1 MATRNFKQITNLGRT
16 RAGYKNAIKAF
27 ESSFPSETLEDCKDS
42 LRSTQQA
49 RVELL
54 VTISELSNKLNN
66 SINPSQDDY
75 KLLEFFQKC
84 LNYIDKKIIPGINKK
99 TIHGINHDL
108 SKIEDRAT
116 RKINAVKS
124 SNYKDKKYGF
134 PTKHIPNKKE
144 YKRDRNIARTN
155 KKKRQWLAS

>member
-1 MATRNFKQITNLGRT
+1 MATRNFKQISTIGRT
-16 RAGYKNAIKAF
+16 GASYKKAIKVL
-27 ESSFPSETLEDCKDS
+27 ESSLSSETLEDCVETMQ
-42 LRSTQQA
+42 LRE
-49 RVELL
+49 ELL
-54 VTISELSNKLNN
+54 GNIIELSNKLNN

>member
-27 ESSFPSETLEDCKDS
+27 ESSFPSETLEDCEAS
-42 LRSTQQA
+42 LSSSRQT
-49 RVELL
+49 REKLL
-54 VTISELSNKLNN
+54 NTIIELSSKLDN

-84 LNYIDKKIIPGINKK
+84 LNCIDKVIIPRLNKEVQ
-99 TIHGINHDL
+99 DL
-108 SKIEDRAT
+108 SRFKAKDAQ
-116 RKINAVKS
+116 KVNVVKS

-134 PTKHIPNKKE
+134 RTKRVPDRKE
-144 YKRDRNIARTN
+144 YKRDRDIARTN
-155 KKKRQWLAS
+155 KKKRQWWLAS

>member
-27 ESSFPSETLEDCKDS
+27 ESSFPSETLEDCVETMQ
-42 LRSTQQA
+42 LRE
-49 RVELL
+49 ELL
-54 VTISELSNKLNN
+54 GKIIELSNKLNN

>member
-1 MATRNFKQITNLGRT
+1 MATRNFKQIANLGRT

-42 LRSTQQA
+42 LSSTKQV

-54 VTISELSNKLNN
+54 GTISELSNKLNN
-66 SINPSQDDY
+66 SVDPSRDDY

-84 LNYIDKKIIPGINKK
+84 LSRIDKGIIPSLNKM
-99 TIHGINHDL
+99 IQDL
-108 SKIEDRAT
+108 EEAEAKDI
-116 RKINAVKS
+116 RKVNAVKS

-134 PTKHIPNKKE
+134 RTKRVPDKKE
-144 YKRDRNIARTN
+144 YKHDRDIARTN
-155 KKKRQWLAS
+155 KKKRQWWLAS

>member
-1 MATRNFKQITNLGRT
+1 MVK
-16 RAGYKNAIKAF
+16 IKAF

-66 SINPSQDDY
+66 SVNPSQDDY

-84 LNYIDKKIIPGINKK
+84 LSRIDKGIIPSLNKIIQGLEEAEAKDIQK
-99 TIHGINHDL
+99 D
-108 SKIEDRAT
+108 
-116 RKINAVKS
+116 NAVKS

-134 PTKHIPNKKE
+134 RTKRVPDRKE
-144 YKRDRNIARTN
+144 YKRDRDIARTN
-155 KKKRQWLAS
+155 KKKRQWWLAS

>member
-1 MATRNFKQITNLGRT
+1 MATRNFKQISTIGRT
-16 RAGYKNAIKAF
+16 GASYKKAIKVL
-27 ESSFPSETLEDCKDS
+27 ESSLSSETLEDCVETMQ
-42 LRSTQQA
+42 LRE
-49 RVELL
+49 ELL
-54 VTISELSNKLNN
+54 GKIIELSNKLNN

>member
-1 MATRNFKQITNLGRT
+1 MATRNFKQIANLGRT
-16 RAGYKNAIKAF
+16 RAGYKNAKNAIKAF

-42 LRSTQQA
+42 LSSTQQV

-54 VTISELSNKLNN
+54 GTISELSNKLNN
-66 SINPSQDDY
+66 SVDPSQDDY

-84 LNYIDKKIIPGINKK
+84 LSRIDKGIIPSLNKM
-99 TIHGINHDL
+99 IQDL
-108 SKIEDRAT
+108 EGAEAKDI
-116 RKINAVKS
+116 RKVNAVKS

-134 PTKHIPNKKE
+134 RTKRVPDKKE
-144 YKRDRNIARTN
+144 YRRDRNIARTN

>member
-66 SINPSQDDY
+66 SVNPSQDDY

-84 LNYIDKKIIPGINKK
+84 LSRIDKGIIPSLNKM
-99 TIHGINHDL
+99 IQDL
-108 SKIEDRAT
+108 EEAEAKDI
-116 RKINAVKS
+116 RKVNAVKS

-134 PTKHIPNKKE
+134 PAKHIPNKKE
-144 YKRDRNIARTN
+144 YKRDRDIARTN
-155 KKKRQWLAS
+155 KKKRQQWLAS

>member
-27 ESSFPSETLEDCKDS
+27 ESSFPNETLEDCKDS

-66 SINPSQDDY
+66 SVNPSQDDY

-84 LNYIDKKIIPGINKK
+84 LSRIDKGIIPSLNKIIQGLEEAEAKDIQK
-99 TIHGINHDL
+99 D
-108 SKIEDRAT
+108 
-116 RKINAVKS
+116 NAVKG

-134 PTKHIPNKKE
+134 RTKRVPDRKE
-144 YKRDRNIARTN
+144 YKRDRDIARTN
-155 KKKRQWLAS
+155 KKKRQWWLAS

>member
-1 MATRNFKQITNLGRT
+1 MATRNFKQILTIGRT
-16 RAGYKNAIKAF
+16 RAGYKKAIKVL
-27 ESSFPSETLEDCKDS
+27 ESRLSSETLEDCVETMQ
-42 LRSTQQA
+42 LRE
-49 RVELL
+49 ELL
-54 VTISELSNKLNN
+54 GNIIELSNKLKN
-66 SINPSQDDY
+66 SINPSQHDY

-134 PTKHIPNKKE
+134 RTKRVPDRKE
-144 YKRDRNIARTN
+144 YKRDRDIARTN
-155 KKKRQWLAS
+155 KKKRQWWLAS